1 MPAPT
6 TLPMAPNVPIT
17 MTIKYI
23 DVWPND
29 TTKNNGKGYGPS
41 LSLRGTVNG
50 QDCRVYPKGF
60 LDRNLQ
66 RLMQANVIEMG
77 AYATDPEA
85 KYSIPVLDG
94 DEIQLVLEQPAG
106 EKYPAFIA
114 RNPKLFAAV
123 PKPGREAPKGAPSD
137 DGYLNA
143 LLMVP
148 PGSISGGTFPST
160 TVRTIGTQL
169 TTIQRVSAVDRMREC
184 IGAAIGLANE
194 AKELFHDRPA
204 GFTPEDIQKIAVTL
218 FLDGYGR

>member
-1 MPAPT
+1 MDIRF
-6 TLPMAPNVPIT
+6 VDIF
-17 MTIKYI
+17 
-23 DVWPND
+23 PND

-66 RLMQANVIEMG
+66 RLMQANVIELG
-77 AYATDPEA
+77 AYATDPEV

-94 DEIQLVLEQPAG
+94 EDIQLELEQPAG

-114 RNPKLFAAV
+114 RNPKLFAAA
-123 PKPGREAPKGAPSD
+123 PKPGRETPKGAPSD

-143 LLMVP
+143 LIGDP
-148 PGSISGGTFPST
+148 AGSVRSGSVTSSGSGGGDGGVA
-160 TVRTIGTQL
+160 TV
-169 TTIQRVSAVDRMREC
+169 QRVSAVDRMRVC

-194 AKELFHDRPA
+194 AAELFHDRA
-204 GFTPEDIQKIAVTL
+204 DGFTSEDVQKIAVTL